1 MIRTHFCLLT
11 ACAALMLSGA
21 RATVEDAPT
30 LKTEA
35 QATWDGSV
43 FRIEDTKTRV
53 SLASIKLSVSDLKPE
68 DGNLVGEYT
77 IRVPLMSSK
86 DDQGKIIL
94 PLNQRV
100 TELGAKGGVLRGQAI
115 SYKVGTTPNAI
126 VCEIFPHKDQ
136 KILLEIT
143 TDDRTLEFQS
153 RYSVIV
159 AAAGI

>member
-1 MIRTHFCLLT
+1 
-11 ACAALMLSGA
+11 
-21 RATVEDAPT
+21 
-30 LKTEA
+30 
-35 QATWDGSV
+35 
-43 FRIEDTKTRV
+43 
-53 SLASIKLSVSDLKPE
+53 
-68 DGNLVGEYT
+68 
-77 IRVPLMSSK
+77 
-86 DDQGKIIL
+86 
-94 PLNQRV
+94 V